1 MTDQQPFE
9 QEAGKVK
16 IDLTKAPLF
25 LYWICKH
32 SSGGS
37 SNGRTTGSGP
47 VNPGSNPG
55 LPAKENQ

>member
-1 MTDQQPFE
+1 MTDW
-9 QEAGKVK
+9 KVK

-25 LYWICKH
+25 LYWMGKN
-32 SSGGS
+32 SGGS

-55 LPAKENQ
+55 LPAKQNQ